1 MPKNLNLPKMDFHAD
16 LMARSSNQLKD
27 LLNLANQG
35 PRIKHLF
42 ESASKFPPKM
52 VVLYKI
58 LNFVILIQSYKLSH
72 MMSHNL

>member
-1 MPKNLNLPKMDFHAD
+1 MDFHAD

-42 ESASKFPPKM
+42 ESASKFPPKNGRA
-52 VVLYKI
+52 I
-58 LNFVILIQSYKLSH
+58 QNFKFCNFDTII
-72 MMSHNL
+72 

>member
-1 MPKNLNLPKMDFHAD
+1 MDFHAD

-42 ESASKFPPKM
+42 ESASKFPPKNGRA
-52 VVLYKI
+52 I
-58 LNFVILIQSYKLSH
+58 QNFKFCRTK
-72 MMSHNL
+72 